1 LAKSIPNKS
10 RLTAYELVSQV
21 NRGGAYANLRLPE
34 LLSNSKMNSV
44 DKSFTTELAYG
55 TLRMQGRHDYLAG
68 KYFDRPITAV
78 DEKIIDLIRIGIHQI
93 SNMRVP
99 DHAAVKETVEVAKY
113 VAGESKASYVNAI
126 LRKVVTDGF
135 LIPESKAWPAIER
148 LSVEYSHP
156 QWIVQSFLEQLKDLQ
171 EVEDLLKANNTPVQP
186 DLVCW
191 VGKSNLG
198 EVSDLGG
205 KPIAGLSEGFTIDG
219 IPSEFVPVIERR
231 AGVQDRG
238 SQLVVEDFLATAK
251 ANLKWLDMCAGPGG
265 KAAYIHHYLLAKHP
279 ESLFVANE
287 INKVRAEL
295 VKRVVSNNHVII
307 NDGTNA
313 SAFREKFDRILID
326 APCTGLGA
334 LRRRPEARW
343 RKSIQDLKE
352 LVALQRK
359 LLKSGHELLNPGGII
374 AYVTCSPHLS
384 ETKGQVLDFLGSYND
399 IKLLPLSSIPLKNS
413 SGLQDDGTMQL
424 WTHRNNSDSM
434 FLALFQKES

>member
-1 LAKSIPNKS
+1 MTSA
-10 RLTAYELVSQV
+10 
-21 NRGGAYANLRLPE
+21 
-34 LLSNSKMNSV
+34 

-55 TLRMQGRHDYLAG
+55 TLRMQGRHDYLAI
-68 KYFDRPITAV
+68 KYLDRPITAV

-93 SNMRVP
+93 SHMRVP

-126 LRKVVTDGF
+126 LRKVVADGF
-135 LIPESKAWPAIER
+135 QIPESKDWPTIER
-148 LSVEYSHP
+148 LSIEYSHP
-156 QWIVQSFLEQLKDLQ
+156 QWIIQSFYEQLKDWQ
-171 EVEDLLKANNTPVQP
+171 EVEDLLQANNTPVQP

-191 VGKSNLG
+191 VGKSNLKQIV
-198 EVSDLGG
+198 ELGG
-205 KPIAGLSEGFTIDG
+205 KSIDGLSEGFTIPG
-219 IPSEFVPVIERR
+219 IPSEFLPVMERR
-231 AGVQDRG
+231 VGVQDRG

-251 ANLKWLDMCAGPGG
+251 PNLKWLDMCAGPGG
-265 KAAYIHHYLLAKHP
+265 KAAYIYHYLLENFPA
-279 ESLFVANE
+279 SIFVANE

-313 SAFREKFDRILID
+313 SAFLERFDRILID

-343 RKSIQDLKE
+343 RKSPQDLKE
-352 LVALQRK
+352 LVSLQRK
-359 LLKSGHELLNPGGII
+359 LLRSAYELLNPGGII

-399 IKLLPLSSIPLKNS
+399 MKLLPLNSMPLKNP

-434 FLALFQKES
+434 FMAFFQREVVE